1 MKRVDVGA
9 SVASRAARGTGGSVF
24 GAGAA
29 IARVRRLVGGENLAF
44 SHRTPCA
51 KDAVRIAN
59 RALIASPARRSVV
72 YDAGDG
78 VDAARRARRGA
89 GRTRKCP
96 ETARVA
102 LRLLRRD
109 GCTMST
115 TWARLADIVVIAVG
129 TLCEEGGEV
138 I

>member
-1 MKRVDVGA
+1 M
-9 SVASRAARGTGGSVF
+9 
-24 GAGAA
+24 
-29 IARVRRLVGGENLAF
+29 RRHVGGEDLAF
-44 SHRTPCA
+44 PHTTLRA

-59 RALIASPARRSVV
+59 RAPIASPARRSVV

-115 TWARLADIVVIAVG
+115 TWARLADIVVIAEG
-129 TLCEEGGEV
+129 TFERREERLEESSRELSYKEKKKTYLLCTPRLL
-138 I
+138 